1 MKLGLGKDKVI
12 RPSVNLLLLTT
23 RKHASLQ
30 ARKLT
35 HPLMLIL
42 GDYVTA
48 LLFMMQLLHIP
59 LLILSLTLPI
69 AINES
74 AATGGN
80 LAMVTATL
88 TCPSPFGA
96 EAVKVKLCHRR
107 SPGVLSFRRR
117 HAVTV
122 VTQLESGFRT
132 ASI

>member
-23 RKHASLQ
+23 RKHASLWREQ
-30 ARKLT
+30 T
-35 HPLMLIL
+35 HTPTHVLIL

-59 LLILSLTLPI
+59 LLILFLTLPI

-80 LAMVTATL
+80 RD
-88 TCPSPFGA
+88 CYID
-96 EAVKVKLCHRR
+96 
-107 SPGVLSFRRR
+107 LSFPFW
-117 HAVTV
+117 
-122 VTQLESGFRT
+122 S
-132 ASI
+132 

>member
-59 LLILSLTLPI
+59 LLILSLTLPV

-80 LAMVTATL
+80 RD
-88 TCPSPFGA
+88 CYID
-96 EAVKVKLCHRR
+96 
-107 SPGVLSFRRR
+107 LSFPFW
-117 HAVTV
+117 
-122 VTQLESGFRT
+122 S
-132 ASI
+132 